1 MVSIIGSSSN
11 WWVMK
16 IHEINAL
23 IMPKKLSEGH
33 NNKLWRENGYGGKK
47 ENVHKK
53 DFKRVKNGYIYLF
66 GRFMG
71 LVKVK
76 NFKQRKLHMTVFQKI
91 ARKKI
96 FF

>member
-1 MVSIIGSSSN
+1 M
-11 WWVMK
+11 
-16 IHEINAL
+16 E
-23 IMPKKLSEGH
+23 E
-33 NNKLWRENGYGGKK
+33 KK